1 MATRRYL
8 RFCHI
13 NTDTTHR
20 TAAIATELVAVPR
33 ARDAARLT
41 RIGGA
46 AFSRSVHC
54 RETRTAI
61 RGNHMAA
68 LFAVFLAAILTV
80 VLRPEGR
87 SERMAQLCLLRAD
100 GVGAGRAILERGTE
114 VLDVIAA
121 WLAADRRGRPTL

>member
-1 MATRRYL
+1 
-8 RFCHI
+8 
-13 NTDTTHR
+13 
-20 TAAIATELVAVPR
+20 
-33 ARDAARLT
+33 
-41 RIGGA
+41 
-46 AFSRSVHC
+46 
-54 RETRTAI
+54 
-61 RGNHMAA
+61 MAA